1 MKKAKVALVS
11 MLMLASC
18 GLYAQTDG
26 IGGKVTDHNGEPI
39 IGATIKVKGSNV
51 GAVTNIDGDFTIN
64 AKPGET
70 LVISYIGY
78 ENKEVAAGSALNIVL
93 DDSSETLNEVVV
105 TGYQVQRK
113 ADLTGSVSVVSTK
126 DLKSSSDTD
135 PMRSLQGKVPGMTIS
150 TDGSPIGTGTVRIQ
164 LVTRPSLRH

>member
-51 GAVTNIDGDFTIN
+51 C
-64 AKPGET
+64 
-70 LVISYIGY
+70 
-78 ENKEVAAGSALNIVL
+78 GSC
-93 DDSSETLNEVVV
+93 
-105 TGYQVQRK
+105 Y
-113 ADLTGSVSVVSTK
+113 
-126 DLKSSSDTD
+126 
-135 PMRSLQGKVPGMTIS
+135 
-150 TDGSPIGTGTVRIQ
+150 
-164 LVTRPSLRH
+164 

>member
-64 AKPGET
+64 GKR
-70 LVISYIGY
+70 VRD
-78 ENKEVAAGSALNIVL
+78 AAFFFII
-93 DDSSETLNEVVV
+93 
-105 TGYQVQRK
+105 
-113 ADLTGSVSVVSTK
+113 
-126 DLKSSSDTD
+126 
-135 PMRSLQGKVPGMTIS
+135 M
-150 TDGSPIGTGTVRIQ
+150 
-164 LVTRPSLRH
+164 LVTFAATLLKPQKYVSSRTIQK